1 MYIYMQSRIV
11 FNKKNEEKKI
21 VSRIEC
27 KYLLSKNKQ
36 SLKSVGMVPVR
47 IWLIPTS
54 GKRGRGG
61 TLAYEKSQ

>member
-36 SLKSVGMVPVR
+36 SLKNVGMVPVR
-47 IWLIPTS
+47 I
-54 GKRGRGG
+54 
-61 TLAYEKSQ
+61 

>member
-1 MYIYMQSRIV
+1 MLLLGKYKLLIYMYIYMQSRIV

-36 SLKSVGMVPVR
+36 SLKNVGMVPVR
-47 IWLIPTS
+47 I
-54 GKRGRGG
+54 
-61 TLAYEKSQ
+61 